1 MLAVTLV
8 FAFLW
13 ERQTAANNGLQIIR
27 IKKIKEYVYML
38 LTFLPMYLVN
48 ACMGYVGTD
57 YEEYFKY
64 FERLGPTSGWHMD
77 WAFEQI
83 CKVIKECGFPFQT
96 VYFVVSLIGYGLLI
110 LCIRKYTKAY
120 VESYLLYFFYG
131 FFYMLGL
138 TLIRQFIAMMLVW
151 YAYSYIE
158 KRKFLKYAVFVG
170 IASLFHFSAVIM
182 LPMYFVLNR
191 KLKISFFAVLAI
203 CTLPFNLNYSEIM
216 YWLFKTF
223 KPSYLTSNFLTKEFE
238 VDVPYLICF
247 LVTLFVIL
255 LYENRHKKEDSG
267 ESTYERIAINS
278 VYIGVFI
285 SLFCVWLPIYK
296 RFAMYFL
303 LPAITMVPNLLKD
316 AGKREK
322 ILFYVIQIG
331 ACIFYNSRYITW
343 WEVIPY
349 KSFF

>member
-1 MLAVTLV
+1 MLAVTLI

-13 ERQTAANNGLQIIR
+13 ERQTAESR
-27 IKKIKEYVYML
+27 IKNTKIQKKNEYICML

-48 ACMGYVGTD
+48 SCMGYVGTD

-77 WAFEQI
+77 WGFEQI
-83 CKVIKECGFPFQT
+83 CKAIKGMGMPFQT
-96 VYFVVSLIGYGLLI
+96 VYFVTCFLGYGLLI
-110 LCIRKYTKAY
+110 ACIRKYTKAY
-120 VESYLLYFFYG
+120 TESYMLYFAYG
-131 FFYMLGL
+131 FFYMLGF
-138 TLIRQFIAMMLVW
+138 TLIRQFVAMMLVW

-158 KRKFLKYAVFVG
+158 KKQFFKYIIFTGA
-170 IASLFHFSAVIM
+170 ACLFHISAAVM

-191 KLKISFFAVLAI
+191 KLKLSFFAVLAV

-238 VDVPYLICF
+238 VDVPYLVCF
-247 LVTLFVIL
+247 LVTLFVVI
-255 LYENRHKKEDSG
+255 LYEIRNREKEPGD
-267 ESTYERIAINS
+267 TYELLAVNS
-278 VYIGVFI
+278 VYIGIFV

-303 LPAITMVPNLLKD
+303 LPAVTMVPNLLKN
-316 AGKREK
+316 AGKKEK
-322 ILFYVIQIG
+322 FLFYAVQLA
-331 ACIFYNSRYITW
+331 ACIFYNSRYIVW

-349 KSFF
+349 RTFF